1 MCWLCYNY
9 PSAYNKEN
17 TRLHRSIPNQPV
29 PKAYCSFKIMVSVTL
44 GVLSIHF
51 LAEHSE
57 F

>member
-29 PKAYCSFKIMVSVTL
+29 PKAYCSFKITVSVTL